1 VAVSGQS
8 GWESALILPS
18 FRILKYE
25 IVEETRS
32 FVCWFIGLIIGDAKA
47 CNQLQRATTFTV
59 TPRRLIILSS
69 FRAIYPLY

>member
-32 FVCWFIGLIIGDAKA
+32 FVCWFIGLIIGDAKP
-47 CNQLQRATTFTV
+47 RPAT
-59 TPRRLIILSS
+59 S
-69 FRAIYPLY
+69 FREQLPFQ